1 MGEVGGGASWGEAP
15 ADPDTS
21 RNSSSEKSTPL
32 GSSDHALEALP
43 PEHRAALLRAC
54 SHLEDESLDDVVNAT
69 GAEMGAFRVVHGG
82 REEGPPLTLSPMVE
96 ADLIKFDQILEKD
109 AMAPKILGIHAG
121 MKAEQKAAAVVKRRT
136 KLQSFAASVAAQA
149 MGQGLHTGL
158 SSMGF
163 NILRQLH
170 GASQIYPPGTQVLK
184 LRIER
189 FLDGMLAE
197 QVPQNW
203 SARGGWRSHTRY
215 PVEIQSTRGP
225 WAGSQ
230 DVAALYSWA
239 LSTVMGSQ
247 ANATP
252 VLFCG
257 EAVDDSLIVEGN
269 SEIPAVKTVVWS
281 REIQVP
287 TLEGLLREGAMVA
300 DEDEGQ
306 FFERAHSG
314 KSAVVV
320 VEEAVN
326 AARDELS
333 KEAAEGLLV
342 ERDGSRVTSA
352 GNLTVIIETTSAP
365 HGSGRI
371 GTVSMVTTV
380 LWKIKSISINT
391 AVDGS
396 VVCPELEV
404 FSAER
409 IALLE
414 AGVNNGEVPDVFVLA
429 AVLVRRLND
438 LSSDAPDNHTMIQVP
453 EQVAAVTW
461 RHFCQQMSGTGAE
474 MAALLSFS
482 TLMLVRPEPNAVAT
496 DATDEDVAWLGKT
509 MLGGGSTPAEARAL
523 VKRRTG
529 LNSVLQHSART
540 EVTLGTL
547 SPLTLYYVENQGIIK
562 HPGTV
567 ALYERNSPD
576 GIRLAC
582 KKVSLLQT
590 AFMDRDVAHAGGDHL
605 LYICGVGFRDIG
617 QGQFGPAVLQ
627 TQVYA
632 LEKELMQAFEDK
644 FSGAWSATVRFH
656 SRQPAQTALGST
668 LWTRLRRTTG
678 AGESPE
684 RIPPYVWS
692 TLVGDGLEYLPSA
705 TIPDL
710 SSSEAID
717 PTIDGSE
724 ELTHGH
730 VVSVAGGSLGRPIF
744 ATRGGTG
751 VEDAANPPYLVVSSS
766 GQRLG
771 PRFAGGGFSVGSYW
785 AATFDTALQTSA
797 RHGALTTYSRTMGTV
812 PYATNIRDRLYD
824 TLIDLPLRRSSHASH
839 CLVNVCTPLTIRASA
854 ARSIPVPTSS
864 ARRGLDR
871 IFR

>member
-1 MGEVGGGASWGEAP
+1 V
-15 ADPDTS
+15 
-21 RNSSSEKSTPL
+21 
-32 GSSDHALEALP
+32 
-43 PEHRAALLRAC
+43 C
-54 SHLEDESLDDVVNAT
+54 SHLDDESLDDVVNAT

-82 REEGPPLTLSPMVE
+82 REEGPPLTLAPSVE

-109 AMAPKILGIHAG
+109 AMAPKVLGIHAG

-170 GASQIYPPGTQVLK
+170 GARQIYPKRAQVLK

-189 FLDGMLAE
+189 FLDGIMSE

-203 SARGGWRSHTRY
+203 SARGGWRSHMRY
-215 PVEIQSTRGP
+215 PVEVQSTRGP

-247 ANATP
+247 GNATP

-257 EAVDDSLIVEGN
+257 EAADDSLIVEGN
-269 SEIPAVKTVVWS
+269 SEIPAIKTVVWE
-281 REIQVP
+281 REVQVP
-287 TLEGLLREGAMVA
+287 TLEGLLREGEEVV
-300 DEDEGQ
+300 EEGGDPV
-306 FFERAHSG
+306 FERAHSG
-314 KSAVVV
+314 KTAVAA
-320 VEEAVN
+320 VEAAVN
-326 AARDELS
+326 AARDALS
-333 KEAAEGLLV
+333 QEAADGLLV
-342 ERDGSRVTSA
+342 ERDGNRVTNA
-352 GNLTVIIETTSAP
+352 GNLTVIIETSSAP

-371 GTVSMVTTV
+371 GTVSMTTTV
-380 LWKIKSISINT
+380 LWKIKSVSIEV
-391 AVDGS
+391 AEDGS
-396 VVCPELEV
+396 IVCPELEL
-404 FSAER
+404 FTAER
-409 IALLE
+409 VAQLV
-414 AGVNNGEVPDVFVLA
+414 AGVNNGEVPDVLLLA
-429 AVLVRRLND
+429 ARLVARLNG
-438 LSSDAPDNHTMIQVP
+438 LRSRAPDDHTMLQIP
-453 EQVAAVTW
+453 EQIAAITW
-461 RHFCQQMSGTGAE
+461 RHFCQQMNGTGAE
-474 MAALLSFS
+474 MAALISFS
-482 TLMLVRPEPNAVAT
+482 SLMLVRPEPDAVAT
-496 DATDEDVAWLGKT
+496 DATDADVTWLRRT
-509 MLGGGSTPAEARAL
+509 MLGPGQTPAEAQRL
-523 VKRRTG
+523 IRSRTG

-540 EVTLGTL
+540 EVMLGTL

-590 AFMDRDVAHAGGDHL
+590 SFMDRDVAHAGGDHL

-632 LEKELMQAFEDK
+632 LERELMQAFEDK
-644 FSGAWSATVRFH
+644 YSGAWSTSVDFH

-692 TLVGDGLEYLPSA
+692 TLVGDKLEYLPGA

-710 SSSEAID
+710 SGSEAID

-724 ELTHGH
+724 RLVHGH
-730 VVSVAGGSLGRPIF
+730 VVSVTGGSLGRPLY
-744 ATRGGTG
+744 ATRGGAG
-751 VEDAANPPYLVVSSS
+751 VEDVANPPYLVVSSS

-771 PRFAGGGFSVGSYW
+771 PRVGGGGFLIGSYW
-785 AATFDTALQTSA
+785 AVAFDDALRANA
-797 RHGALTTYSRTMGTV
+797 RHGALGTYSRTMGTV

-824 TLIDLPLRRSSHASH
+824 TLIDLPLRRSSHAAH